1 MKAGAGR
8 KGLVKGYM
16 VVTEDEMVHFVGA
29 GVFQGKFIERFILS
43 PENIS
48 GIMGETV
55 VSGPPVAETECNPRM
70 QEAEKELCHLVVE
83 QAAEETVAKRDR
95 TQTITM
101 TQTEHIPADGH
112 ETRLFEALHSQFFK
126 IGICPYIMIP
136 LEEIYLHT
144 PVHQVGQGTE
154 HPNITLRDD
163 ITVFIPEI
171 PDVPK
176 KVQSLRLRGQ
186 RPQEIHK
193 TPFPVKRVRHI
204 QTKMDVSHEI

>member
-1 MKAGAGR
+1 
-8 KGLVKGYM
+8 
-16 VVTEDEMVHFVGA
+16 
-29 GVFQGKFIERFILS
+29 
-43 PENIS
+43 
-48 GIMGETV
+48 
-55 VSGPPVAETECNPRM
+55 M

-112 ETRLFEALHSQFFK
+112 KTRLFEALHSQLFK
-126 IGICPYIMIP
+126 IGICPYIVIP

-154 HPNITLRDD
+154 HPHIALRDD

-204 QTKMDVSHEI
+204 QTKMDVSHKI

>member
-1 MKAGAGR
+1 MEK
-8 KGLVKGYM
+8 
-16 VVTEDEMVHFVGA
+16 
-29 GVFQGKFIERFILS
+29 S
-43 PENIS
+43 PE
-48 GIMGETV
+48 
-55 VSGPPVAETECNPRM
+55 
-70 QEAEKELCHLVVE
+70 K
-83 QAAEETVAKRDR
+83 TVA
-95 TQTITM
+95 QWNGAEAITM

-112 ETRLFEALHSQFFK
+112 KTRLFEALHSQFFK

-154 HPNITLRDD
+154 HPHIALRDD

-176 KVQSLRLRGQ
+176 KVQRLRLRGQ

-193 TPFPVKRVRHI
+193 TLLPVIRVSHI